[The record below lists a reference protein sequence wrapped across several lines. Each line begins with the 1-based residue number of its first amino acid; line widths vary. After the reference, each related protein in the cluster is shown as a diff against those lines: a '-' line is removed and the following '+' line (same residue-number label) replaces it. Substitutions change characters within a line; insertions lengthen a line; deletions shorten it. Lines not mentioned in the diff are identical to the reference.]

1 MGRDRWRRYGSG
13 LKAVVGFST
22 VGLELAFSILLG
34 YLAGDW
40 LDGRLGTT
48 PWLTLTMMGVGI
60 AAGFF
65 SLYRALKRL
74 MRNDDDPRNSRGGE

>member
-1 MGRDRWRRYGSG
+1 MSRDRWQRYGSS
-13 LKAVVGFST
+13 LKAAASFST

-40 LDGRLGTT
+40 LDGRLGTA

-60 AAGFF
+60 GAGFM
-65 SLYRALKRL
+65 SLHRAMKRL
-74 MRNDDDPRNSRGGE
+74 MKASDDPGKDRGGT